1 VGCGGKEGGGEGGD
15 VGTMQYQIHNATN
28 AITTIVIRT
37 DIIVILQILNSIF
50 LYSILYILVPIAH
63 RDDII

>member
-1 VGCGGKEGGGEGGD
+1 VGCGGKEGGGGGGD

-37 DIIVILQILNSIF
+37 DIIVILQILNDIIY
-50 LYSILYILVPIAH
+50 LNSILYIPTYSL
-63 RDDII
+63 